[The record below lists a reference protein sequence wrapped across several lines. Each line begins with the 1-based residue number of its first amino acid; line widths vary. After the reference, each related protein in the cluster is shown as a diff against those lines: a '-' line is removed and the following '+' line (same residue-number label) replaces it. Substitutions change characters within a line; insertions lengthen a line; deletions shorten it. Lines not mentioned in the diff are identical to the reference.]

1 MEGPGGAEAQR
12 WKKFQ
17 DWRKAQEWG
26 SGTEKGS
33 GMNCRSDARQV
44 RKQGGDRSK
53 KARGQT
59 QPRGMG
65 WPCLLAPPSC
75 SPPPPSPDCEELTG
89 G

>member
-33 GMNCRSDARQV
+33 GMNCRSDAWQV

-59 QPRGMG
+59 QPREWGG
-65 WPCLLAPPSC
+65 PASLPLPAVAPL
-75 SPPPPSPDCEELTG
+75 PPVLTVKS
-89 G
+89 